1 VTVTYLVRGTFIA
14 GIGEL
19 IAELGGD
26 TEALLRAHG
35 VDPAATADWDRFI
48 RYADSAA
55 VLGDAARLLDCPDFG
70 MQLARRQSLQT
81 LGPIGVIFR
90 NAETVED
97 AIDGVCRFLHN
108 FAPMDTARFVRV
120 NRAGVYS
127 FDTIVHND
135 FDRYQMVEKAL
146 ALAMKAFVML
156 LGSDFVPMRVT
167 FRHRRIAST
176 DRYQDVFGRIPEF
189 EAQYNSIHL
198 PLLSL
203 RRPILD
209 RDAAALALAQN
220 YLTRVRTDLA
230 VADHVRGVTR
240 RLLVVNQASL
250 AEVARAMS
258 LHPRVV
264 QRRLADEGTTF
275 DQVRDDVRRNM
286 AWELS
291 ATGIQVSQI
300 ARALGYSE
308 QSSYTRACRRWYGES
323 PHQLKVR
330 LRGTLPGAPPT

>member
-1 VTVTYLVRGTFIA
+1 MTYLIRGTLIA
-14 GIGEL
+14 GIGDL
-19 IAELGGD
+19 ITELGGD
-26 TEALLRAHG
+26 PEALLCAHG
-35 VDPAATADWDRFI
+35 VDPAATEDWDRFI

-70 MQLARRQSLQT
+70 MQLGRRQSLQA
-81 LGPIGVIFR
+81 LGPIGVILR

-97 AIDGVCRFLHN
+97 AVDGVCRFLHN
-108 FAPMDTARFVRV
+108 FAPMDTAKLVRM
-120 NRAGVYS
+120 NQAAAYT
-127 FDTIVHND
+127 FDTVVHND
-135 FDRYQMVEKAL
+135 FDRYQMVEKSL
-146 ALAMKAFVML
+146 ALAMKAFVMM

-167 FRHRRIAST
+167 FRHRRMAPAE
-176 DRYQDVFGRIPEF
+176 RYQNVFGRIPEF
-189 EAQYNSIHL
+189 EAQHNSIHI
-198 PLLSL
+198 PRHSL
-203 RRPILD
+203 QRPIPN
-209 RDAAALALAQN
+209 RDAAALALAEN
-220 YLTRVRTDLA
+220 YLTRARHDFA
-230 VADHVRGVTR
+230 VADHVHGVTR

-250 AEVARAMS
+250 VEVARAMS

-275 DQVRDDVRRNM
+275 EQVRDDVRRNM

-330 LRGTLPGAPPT
+330 LRGTVPGVPPN